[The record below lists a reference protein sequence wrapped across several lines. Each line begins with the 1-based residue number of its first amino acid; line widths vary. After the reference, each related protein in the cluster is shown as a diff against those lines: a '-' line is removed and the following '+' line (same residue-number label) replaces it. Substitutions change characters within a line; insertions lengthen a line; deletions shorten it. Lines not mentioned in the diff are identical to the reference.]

1 MDGPEILIPILVCG
15 MLFVALP
22 WIILHYVSKWKSA
35 STLTTEDERLLDDLH
50 EMARRLDDRMLTLE
64 RIVQAD
70 NPNWRSLGGD
80 PVETMLEERGD
91 RLLADRADRLERS
104 DRLERPDRLERAE
117 RNDPIERAER
127 AIRRNV

>member
-1 MDGPEILIPILVCG
+1 MDGQEFLIPILVCG
-15 MLFVALP
+15 MLFIGLP

-50 EMARRLDDRMLTLE
+50 DMARRLDDRMLTLE

-91 RLLADRADRLERS
+91 RLLADRSDRLERS
-104 DRLERPDRLERAE
+104 DRPERAE